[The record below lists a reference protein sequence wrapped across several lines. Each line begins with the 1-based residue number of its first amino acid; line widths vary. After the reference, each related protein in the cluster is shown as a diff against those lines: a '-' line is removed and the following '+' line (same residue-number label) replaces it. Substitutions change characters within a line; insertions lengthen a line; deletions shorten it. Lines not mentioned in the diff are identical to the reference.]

1 MKRQS
6 PRQSTSIRQHVQVF
20 FRSDYASGSLLL
32 LATLGAILL
41 ANGPLSGMYHDL
53 LERNLTLGI
62 GPVEITETV
71 REWLNEAL
79 MAVFFLTIGLEIK
92 QELVIGSL
100 SSARKAALPVAG
112 AIGGMLIPALMFAFI
127 NWNQPSVVGWAIPM
141 ATDPAFAIAILSV
154 LRNRIPAGLRAF
166 LVTLA
171 VVDDIGATIVIALV
185 YHEGFALLAILIS
198 LVIVTL
204 LLLISKAGVHNL
216 FLYL

>member
-127 NWNQPSVVGWAIPM
+127 N
-141 ATDPAFAIAILSV
+141 
-154 LRNRIPAGLRAF
+154 
-166 LVTLA
+166 
-171 VVDDIGATIVIALV
+171 
-185 YHEGFALLAILIS
+185 
-198 LVIVTL
+198 
-204 LLLISKAGVHNL
+204 
-216 FLYL
+216 